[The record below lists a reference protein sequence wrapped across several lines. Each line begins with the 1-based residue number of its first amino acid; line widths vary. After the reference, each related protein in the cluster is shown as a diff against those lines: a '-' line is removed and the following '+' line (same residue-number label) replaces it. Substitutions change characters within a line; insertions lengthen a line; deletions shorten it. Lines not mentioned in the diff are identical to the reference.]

1 MSAEI
6 HMIDRDTTNLE
17 AWLARL
23 ASKLAKK
30 PVDYLFVIVQAEDG
44 DVGIHTFNA
53 SIKDATYAAASLSDY
68 AASRR
73 NDFTMV
79 E

>member
-1 MSAEI
+1 MSAKI
-6 HMIDRDTTNLE
+6 TLIDPDVKNLP

-23 ASKLAKK
+23 GQKLEGQE
-30 PVDYLFVIVQAEDG
+30 VDYLFVIVQLKDEST
-44 DVGIHTFNA
+44 GIHTFNA
-53 SIKDATYAAASLSDY
+53 SSRDATLAAASLSDY

-73 NDFTMV
+73 YSFEIV